1 MIYKERMATMSEAE
15 HNFKVYRLV
24 RLLHDLKVIK
34 DVELI
39 RHEEFIWSTKVIG
52 IDINWYRFQLIIS
65 KNEVYQF

>member
-1 MIYKERMATMSEAE
+1 MIYKERMANMSEAA